1 MLCEVLNL
9 ASQRLPIRH
18 TASHTAPDTRYTLHS
33 RLIGLV
39 PFYRKNDELIA
50 QFIYQIGWSEQYCS
64 YQQPPHSI
72 LHFQSADH
80 RNRSGSHS
88 QSQNTGRRNHC
99 HATCSYPLYPETL
112 FQKIESRSYSG
123 WYSSDSSNRS
133 SKTRVQVGNSTVRN
147 VSELNPSKPTTVSN
161 LYSVYSA
168 PDHATSPH
176 PWHGYA
182 LPSTSLIL
190 IQKIVF
196 VDILVLFVPR
206 ARTIQD
212 PRNRYHPAPRSDQ
225 HGQSL
230 LGWRTV
236 NHIPSA
242 EITLL
247 KPVHVFHY
255 LGFA

>member
-33 RLIGLV
+33 RPDRPRTLLQEKRRTNHTVHLPDRVVRSNTARTSSLHI
-39 PFYRKNDELIA
+39 P
-50 QFIYQIGWSEQYCS
+50 
-64 YQQPPHSI
+64 I

-80 RNRSGSHS
+80 RNRSDHTHNLK
-88 QSQNTGRRNHC
+88 NTGRRNHC

-112 FQKIESRSYSG
+112 FRKLSRDRTPDGTVLTPQIVPRRHGSRSEIRPSET
-123 WYSSDSSNRS
+123 SQNSIPQNRRQCR
-133 SKTRVQVGNSTVRN
+133 TYI
-147 VSELNPSKPTTVSN
+147 L
-161 LYSVYSA
+161 YSA

-182 LPSTSLIL
+182 LPSTSHPHPEDRLRRYS
-190 IQKIVF
+190 
-196 VDILVLFVPR
+196 R
-206 ARTIQD
+206 ALCTTEPEQFQD

-225 HGQSL
+225 HGQL